1 LSSGLGDARSVISGA
16 SIRAFDLVQSV
27 LTAISESAAAI
38 YDIGYVSALPSERS
52 LPMPKNIVI
61 FSDGAG
67 QEARLFCNLIR
78 SYLNFLL
85 DEYES
90 LQGRDH
96 R

>member
-1 LSSGLGDARSVISGA
+1 
-16 SIRAFDLVQSV
+16 
-27 LTAISESAAAI
+27 
-38 YDIGYVSALPSERS
+38 
-52 LPMPKNIVI
+52 MPNNIVI